1 MIAKNQNDKHNK
13 VTNSCFGKSK
23 VVAMAKGTI
32 APFPFLFLFPWSNGI
47 IESYEIINRFGIS
60 AKEGDESYI

>member
-1 MIAKNQNDKHNK
+1 MIAKNQNDKHK

-32 APFPFLFLFPWSNGI
+32 APFPFLFSWSNGI
-47 IESYEIINRFGIS
+47 IESYEITNRFGIS

>member
-23 VVAMAKGTI
+23 VVAMTKGPI
-32 APFPFLFLFPWSNGI
+32 APFPILFPWSNGI
-47 IESYEIINRFGIS
+47 VESYEITNRFGIS
-60 AKEGDESYI
+60 AKEGDESYV